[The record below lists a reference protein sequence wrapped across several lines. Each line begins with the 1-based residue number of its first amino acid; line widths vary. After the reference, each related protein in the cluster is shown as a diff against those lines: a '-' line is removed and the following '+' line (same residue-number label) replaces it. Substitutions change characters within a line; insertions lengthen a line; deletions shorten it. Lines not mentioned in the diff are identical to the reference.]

1 MALPDFTPPDV
12 VFHES
17 RDLAE
22 IPSSEVRPL
31 VAALEDLK
39 IPTSIFEV
47 RLSKYVSSKPPA
59 NDADDCGRIWR

>member
-22 IPSSEVRPL
+22 IPSSEVRAL

-47 RLSKYVSSKPPA
+47 
-59 NDADDCGRIWR
+59 